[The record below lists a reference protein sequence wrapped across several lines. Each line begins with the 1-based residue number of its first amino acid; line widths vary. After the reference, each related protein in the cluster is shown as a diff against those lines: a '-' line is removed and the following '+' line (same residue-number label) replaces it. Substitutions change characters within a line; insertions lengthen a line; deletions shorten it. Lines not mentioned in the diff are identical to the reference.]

1 MFKRKTII
9 SPANIAFVKYWGRRD
24 HNLIL
29 PLNSSVSMNMDSC
42 TTTTSCQWGE
52 YENDSIK
59 VKFENKESVELT
71 GVPREKVVK
80 IIERIRQ
87 RLGLKQNIKIV
98 SENNF
103 PEATGIA
110 SSASGFSAL
119 TKALYESAGENLS
132 EKEMTIETRLSGS
145 GSACRSISTGFVVW
159 DKGDKDDGS
168 DSFAYSIAEPDHWA
182 LSDIV
187 CVVDIGNKKISSA
200 EGHSRAKNLY
210 MDARL
215 IGIEE
220 RVKETIKAI
229 KEKDIEKLGFI
240 TEIETLSLHTVCMMS
255 EPPIFYWNDKT
266 FLVME
271 AVRELRARGV
281 MAYYTM
287 DAGANVHVITEQM
300 HEKIVIDYLKNIPG
314 VVKMI
319 VAHPGEGTRVV

>member
-1 MFKRKTII
+1 MKKVTIT

-24 HNLIL
+24 DNLIL

-42 TTTTSCQWGE
+42 TTTTNCEWGE
-52 YENDSIK
+52 FEDDSIR
-59 VKFENKESVELT
+59 VKFENKEQLELT
-71 GVPREKVVK
+71 GVPREKVIK
-80 IIERIRQ
+80 IINRIRQ
-87 RLGLKQNIKIV
+87 RLGLNLSVKIV

-119 TKALYESAGENLS
+119 TKSLYESAGEKLS

-145 GSACRSISTGFVVW
+145 GSACRSIPTGYVVW
-159 DKGDKDDGS
+159 DKGEKNDGS
-168 DSFAYSIAEPDHWA
+168 DSYAYSIAEPDHWA
-182 LSDIV
+182 LTDIV

-200 EGHSRAKNLY
+200 EGHSRAKNPY

-220 RVKETIKAI
+220 RVRETISAI
-229 KEKDIEKLGFI
+229 KEKDVEKLGYI
-240 TEIETLSLHTVCMMS
+240 TEIEALSLHTVCMMS

-266 FLVME
+266 FLAME
-271 AVRELRARGV
+271 AIRALRTKGT

-287 DAGANVHVITEQM
+287 DAGANVHVITEQKD
-300 HEKIVIDYLKNIPG
+300 ESIVLNYLKNIPG

-319 VAHPGEGTRVV
+319 VAHAGEGARVI

>member
-1 MFKRKTII
+1 MFKKVKVV

-42 TTTTSCQWGE
+42 ITTTSAEWGDFE
-52 YENDSIK
+52 RDQII
-59 VKFENKESVELT
+59 VKFQNKEPIELD
-71 GVPREKVVK
+71 GIPRDKVIK
-80 IIERIRQ
+80 IIDRIRA
-87 RLGLKQNIKIV
+87 RLGINMRIHIE

-119 TKALYESAGENLS
+119 TKALYESAGEKLN

-145 GSACRSISTGFVVW
+145 GSACRSIPNGFVVW
-159 DKGDKDDGS
+159 DRGQKDDGS
-168 DSFAYSIAEPDHWA
+168 DSFAYSIAPPDHWA

-200 EGHSRAKNLY
+200 EGHSRAKNPY

-215 IGIEE
+215 VGIED
-220 RVKETIKAI
+220 RVKETIQAI
-229 KEKDIEKLGFI
+229 NEKDIEKLGYI
-240 TEIETLSLHTVCMMS
+240 TEIEATSLHTVCMMS
-255 EPPIFYWNDKT
+255 EPPIFYLNDKT

-271 AVRELRARGV
+271 TARELRSMRIPV
-281 MAYYTM
+281 YFTM
-287 DAGANVHVITEQM
+287 DAGANVHLITEQA
-300 HEKIVIDYLKNIPG
+300 HEEKVLNYIKNIPG
-314 VVKMI
+314 VVQTI
-319 VAHPGEGTRVV
+319 VAHPGEGARLI

>member
-80 IIERIRQ
+80 IIERIR
-87 RLGLKQNIKIV
+87 LV

-145 GSACRSISTGFVVW
+145 GSACRSISTP
-159 DKGDKDDGS
+159 
-168 DSFAYSIAEPDHWA
+168 YH
-182 LSDIV
+182 
-187 CVVDIGNKKISSA
+187 
-200 EGHSRAKNLY
+200 
-210 MDARL
+210 
-215 IGIEE
+215 
-220 RVKETIKAI
+220 
-229 KEKDIEKLGFI
+229 
-240 TEIETLSLHTVCMMS
+240 
-255 EPPIFYWNDKT
+255 
-266 FLVME
+266 
-271 AVRELRARGV
+271 
-281 MAYYTM
+281 
-287 DAGANVHVITEQM
+287 
-300 HEKIVIDYLKNIPG
+300 
-314 VVKMI
+314 
-319 VAHPGEGTRVV
+319 